1 MVLANVTGDSLA
13 DLPPTTKIPLIWE
26 AAALGG
32 LYRMHAA
39 QVVFKKH
46 AGSLFILCEGES

>member
-1 MVLANVTGDSLA
+1 MVPASVTGDSFA